1 MKEYLFNVLI
11 AIDQLIGTVIFG
23 NDPDKTISS
32 MVGRQYPNTILE
44 KIINTLFFWD
54 PSHCKEI
61 NKGQINVLIA
71 IIGAVGMIGASIF
84 TSWATTSNK
93 ISNTKMEIKIIE
105 ERENNHYAQVQLQLE
120 EMNKILHAAPWN
132 KSI

>member
-23 NDPDKTISS
+23 NDPDETISS
-32 MVGRQYPNTILE
+32 MVGRKYPNTILE

-93 ISNTKMEIKIIE
+93 ISNTEMEIKIIE

-120 EMNKILHAAPWN
+120 EMNKILRAAPWN

>member
-23 NDPDKTISS
+23 NDPDETISS
-32 MVGRQYPNTILE
+32 MVGRKYPNTILE

>member
-23 NDPDKTISS
+23 NDPDETISS
-32 MVGRQYPNTILE
+32 MVGRKYPNTILE

-120 EMNKILHAAPWN
+120 EMNKILRAAPWN